1 MVNTSVEF
9 EGVDLADWEHRAARV
24 SSDPDAHPALK
35 RALVEALEQDPASA
49 VKDAETFYQIM
60 LERALAQPSAEW
72 RWRSQPTW
80 CWVCN
85 SHNTGLVGAA
95 EWGIVHECLDCG
107 DQFLVF
113 MEQSSGP
120 DSLSAKR
127 YLEVGSP

>member
-1 MVNTSVEF
+1 MGNI
-9 EGVDLADWEHRAARV
+9 VDATGEINGPELTDWETRAASF

-72 RWRSQPTW
+72 KWRSQPTW

-85 SHNTGLVGAA
+85 SYNTRLVG
-95 EWGIVHECLDCG
+95 EPGYGIVHEYLDCG
-107 DQFLVF
+107 DQFLLDGTI
-113 MEQSSGP
+113 QWTN
-120 DSLSAKR
+120 
-127 YLEVGSP
+127 

>member
-9 EGVDLADWEHRAARV
+9 EGVALADWENRAARV
-24 SSDPDAHPALK
+24 SSGPDAHPVLK

-72 RWRSQPTW
+72 KWRSQPTW

-85 SHNTGLVGAA
+85 SYNTRLVG
-95 EWGIVHECLDCG
+95 EPGYGIVHECLDCG
-107 DQFLVF
+107 DQFLLDGRI
-113 MEQSSGP
+113 QW
-120 DSLSAKR
+120 AN
-127 YLEVGSP
+127 

>member
-60 LERALAQPSAEW
+60 LERALAH
-72 RWRSQPTW
+72 RSQPIW

-85 SHNTGLVGAA
+85 SYNTRLVG
-95 EWGIVHECLDCG
+95 EPGYGIVHECLDCG
-107 DQFLVF
+107 DQFLLDATI
-113 MEQSSGP
+113 QW
-120 DSLSAKR
+120 AN
-127 YLEVGSP
+127 YLDRP